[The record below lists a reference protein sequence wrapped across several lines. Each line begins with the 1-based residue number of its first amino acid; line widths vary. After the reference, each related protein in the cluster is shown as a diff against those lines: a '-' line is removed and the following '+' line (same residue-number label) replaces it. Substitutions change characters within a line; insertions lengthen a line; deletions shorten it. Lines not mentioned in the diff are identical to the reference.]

1 MGFVY
6 IDLLRIN
13 PTYLIQYR
21 KMILTYI
28 SINPTNEWTVGD
40 RENTC
45 WLEYIFINIIHFY
58 QIHWVFFKSQKEH
71 AGSEVFLNTQRRMF
85 SLYMK
90 KNPSN
95 YLGTWPKYCPWY
107 SNNST
112 HNYQVYLIAI
122 LSFI

>member
-58 QIHWVFFKSQKEH
+58 QIHWGFFKSQKEH
-71 AGSEVFLNTQRRMF
+71 AGSEVFLNTQRRKF

-90 KNPSN
+90 KKP
-95 YLGTWPKYCPWY
+95 
-107 SNNST
+107 
-112 HNYQVYLIAI
+112 HQII
-122 LSFI
+122 LVLDPNIVPDILTTRLTTIKCT